1 MCQSGDRHI
10 SRQSSGSWRNML
22 GEQEDTR
29 KIYLYK
35 GSDAVKVFKTIQI
48 DIFLRCMI

>member
-1 MCQSGDRHI
+1 MF
-10 SRQSSGSWRNML
+10 

-48 DIFLRCMI
+48 DIFFTVHDMNMILCMYYNGL

>member
-1 MCQSGDRHI
+1 
-10 SRQSSGSWRNML
+10 ML

-35 GSDAVKVFKTIQI
+35 GSDAVKVFKTIQLE
-48 DIFLRCMI
+48 IFLKYMK